1 VRMST
6 VLVTDRLEP
15 ARHAAAQGDGFP
27 YLRKLKRKDGCQG
40 FAMGKEEQRVGKGG
54 PARVYEV
61 GRSQEQ

>member
-1 VRMST
+1 MST
-6 VLVTDRLEP
+6 VVVTDWLEP
-15 ARHAAAQGDGFP
+15 QRHTAAKVGWFSLPEKTETQGWGP
-27 YLRKLKRKDGCQG
+27 G